1 MWDLLNRYR
10 TLKTAN
16 TQLMEQV
23 QQGEAQIDEMIFPS
37 TPLPPDNV
45 YAKGA
50 FMSKTFSLHYRFM
63 HDASV
68 FKLLEKKIFEP
79 LGLL

>member
-23 QQGEAQIDEMIFPS
+23 QQGEAQIDEMRNE
-37 TPLPPDNV
+37 L
-45 YAKGA
+45 
-50 FMSKTFSLHYRFM
+50 
-63 HDASV
+63 
-68 FKLLEKKIFEP
+68 
-79 LGLL
+79 